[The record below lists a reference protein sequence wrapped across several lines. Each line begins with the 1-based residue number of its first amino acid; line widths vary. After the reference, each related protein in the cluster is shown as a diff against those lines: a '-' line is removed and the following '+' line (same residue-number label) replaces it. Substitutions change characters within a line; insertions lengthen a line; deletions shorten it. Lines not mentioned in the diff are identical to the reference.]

1 MGKKILKT
9 VLYLLIFR
17 YDSMLLLHYSVLL
30 FFLVAFGD
38 VIFFNAFK
46 DLIISNG
53 GPDIIH
59 ENIGITVGLE

>member
-1 MGKKILKT
+1 MTICSF
-9 VLYLLIFR
+9 VIAV
-17 YDSMLLLHYSVLL
+17 LLLFLL
-30 FFLVAFGD
+30 AFGD

-46 DLIISNG
+46 YLIISNG